1 MYPQLST
8 FLTVEGTM
16 PMHLV
21 VGKQQLMNTPTML
34 NLIDQL
40 EGSYFDR
47 ALVLKKVINTET
59 LPTHIGQ
66 LPFTFDLHLFTLF

>member
-34 NLIDQL
+34 NLL
-40 EGSYFDR
+40 GGSYFDR
-47 ALVLKKVINTET
+47 ALVVKKVINTET